1 MEELFI
7 DRMDAAQQL
16 VPLLA
21 RYNNSPDAVV
31 LGLPRGG
38 MILADYVAKELH
50 LPLDFIIVKKVGAP
64 KNEELA
70 IGAVTEDN
78 LSYFDWNLIRDI
90 NASKK
95 YVDEIAE
102 RKRDEIVTRVANYRN
117 VIPKLN
123 LHGKIAIIVD
133 DGIATG
139 STMCAAVCSAIARG
153 ANKVVIAV
161 PVASRESIR
170 IAKKSADEVCCP
182 FEWERFGAVGQFYK
196 QFPEVSD
203 KEVLTLIRAHQS

>member
-21 RYNNSPDAVV
+21 RYSNSPDAVV

-38 MILADYVAKELH
+38 MILAEYVAKKLN
-50 LPLDFIIVKKVGAP
+50 LPLDFVIVKKVGAP

-78 LSYFDWNLIRDI
+78 LSHFDWNLIRDI
-90 NASKK
+90 NASKE
-95 YVDEIAE
+95 YVDEMTE
-102 RKRDEIVTRVANYRN
+102 RKRGEIEARVSKYRK
-117 VIPKLN
+117 VIPQKN

-139 STMCAAVCSAIARG
+139 STMCAAVCSVIARG
-153 ANKVVIAV
+153 AKKVVIAV
-161 PVASRESIR
+161 PVASKESIR
-170 IAKKSADEVCCP
+170 ITKKSANEVCCP
-182 FEWERFGAVGQFYK
+182 FEREHFGAVGQFYK

-203 KEVLTLIRAHQS
+203 DDVLALIKTYQS